1 MSARIYPF
9 PARGRFAADQRSE
22 KSQPATNFSSAR
34 AANIVFGDAW
44 YHDEALEAERAE
56 KNEKNK

>member
-1 MSARIYPF
+1 MSARIYQF
-9 PARGRFAADQRSE
+9 PARGRFAANERGEQA
-22 KSQPATNFSSAR
+22 QPAANFSSAR
-34 AANIVFGDAW
+34 VANIVFGDAW